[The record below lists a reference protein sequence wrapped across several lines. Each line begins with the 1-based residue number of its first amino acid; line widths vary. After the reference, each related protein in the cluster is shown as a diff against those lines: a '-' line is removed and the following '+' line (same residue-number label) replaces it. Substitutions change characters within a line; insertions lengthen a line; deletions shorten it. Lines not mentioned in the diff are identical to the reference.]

1 MKEDI
6 INENND
12 ENIIVQ
18 EKEAKGEKNNKQ
30 ENSGIQDE
38 EKKDKIKFNK
48 KHKITEKDIKEM
60 NLKNKNR
67 FTYIIL
73 FVIIII
79 AILFF
84 STIFALININNQKI
98 ITGITI
104 KGIEVSGLTKEE
116 ARAKL
121 ETIYNEKKSNDL
133 KLKYEE
139 YETSLNYE
147 ILEVNYDIEKAVN
160 EAYLTGRNNNIFI
173 SNYEILKT
181 LIFKKDVNV
190 DMNLNED
197 IAKQSIDDISVNLP
211 GVVVESSYAIEDDEL
226 IISKGKEGICVETE
240 KLLDMVKEKIND
252 INAKKDEYIN
262 IPVINKKPEE
272 INIEKIHE
280 EVYKEAKDAYYT
292 RDPFTIYPEVIGVD
306 FDIEEAKKILEE
318 DKEEYVIKLTLT
330 NPKVTIVEIGAEA
343 FPEKL
348 STFSTRYD
356 PGDKSRT
363 TNLIIACEKLNGKVI
378 MPGEEFSYNKTLGP
392 RTIEAGYKNGKIYS
406 NGQVV
411 DGIGGGICQISST
424 LYNSVLT
431 ANLEIVERRNH
442 QFVTSYVGPGRDAT
456 VVYGVTDFKFKNTRK
471 YPIRLVASCKN
482 GIATISIYGIKE
494 ENEYTFQFK
503 TNQVSTIPYTTKYI
517 EDNTLEEGK
526 EVVIQK
532 GVNGVKTE
540 TYITKLLN
548 GKIVSTTLLLKDTY
562 NDMNKIVKRGTKK
575 STTESNSVEAPT
587 TNTTTSTEEQQKIEE
602 TENDNNNPENNIDEN
617 IIIE

>member
-1 MKEDI
+1 MKDDR

-18 EKEAKGEKNNKQ
+18 EKDVKEQKNDKQ
-30 ENSGIQDE
+30 EKFEIQKKK
-38 EKKDKIKFNK
+38 KKDKIKFSQM
-48 KHKITEKDIKEM
+48 HKITEKDIKEM
-60 NLKNKNR
+60 KLKDKNR

-73 FVIIII
+73 FIIIII

-104 KGIEVSGLTKEE
+104 NGIEVSGLTKEE
-116 ARAKL
+116 AKAKL

-147 ILEVNYDIEKAVN
+147 ILEVNYDIEKAAN

-197 IAKQSIDDISVNLP
+197 IAKQSIEDISVNLP

-226 IISKGKEGICVETE
+226 IISKGKEGICIETE
-240 KLLDMVKEKIND
+240 KLLTIVKERIND

-292 RDPFTIYPEVIGVD
+292 KDPFTIYPEVIGID
-306 FDIEEAKKILEE
+306 FDIEEAKKILKE

-482 GIATISIYGIKE
+482 GIATVSIYGIKE

-532 GVNGVKTE
+532 GANGVKTE
-540 TYITKLLN
+540 TYITKSLN
-548 GKIVSTTLLLKDTY
+548 GKIVSTTLLSKDTY
-562 NDMNKIVKRGTKK
+562 NAMTKIVKRGTKK
-575 STTESNSVEAPT
+575 VSIDSKAVETPITNQESE
-587 TNTTTSTEEQQKIEE
+587 K

-617 IIIE
+617 TIIE

>member
-1 MKEDI
+1 MKDDR

-18 EKEAKGEKNNKQ
+18 EKDVKEQKNDKQ
-30 ENSGIQDE
+30 EKFEIQDE
-38 EKKDKIKFNK
+38 EKKDKIKFSQM
-48 KHKITEKDIKEM
+48 HKITEKDIKEM
-60 NLKNKNR
+60 KLKDKNR

-73 FVIIII
+73 FIIIII
-79 AILFF
+79 AIIFF

-104 KGIEVSGLTKEE
+104 NGIEVSGLTKEE
-116 ARAKL
+116 AKAKL

-147 ILEVNYDIEKAVN
+147 ILEVNYDIEKAAN

-190 DMNLNED
+190 DANLNED
-197 IAKQSIDDISVNLP
+197 IAKQSIEDISVNLP
-211 GVVVESSYAIEDDEL
+211 GVVVESSYAIEEDEL
-226 IISKGKEGICVETE
+226 IISKGKEGICIETE
-240 KLLDMVKEKIND
+240 KLLTIVKERIND

-292 RDPFTIYPEVIGVD
+292 KDPFTIYPEVIGID
-306 FDIEEAKKILEE
+306 FDIEEAKKILKE

-482 GIATISIYGIKE
+482 GIATVSIYGIKE

-532 GVNGVKTE
+532 GANGVKTE

-548 GKIVSTTLLLKDTY
+548 GKIVSTTLLSKDTY
-562 NDMNKIVKRGTKK
+562 NAMTKIVKRGTKK
-575 STTESNSVEAPT
+575 VSIDSKAIETPITNQESE
-587 TNTTTSTEEQQKIEE
+587 K

-617 IIIE
+617 TIIE